1 MLIFLDTC
9 SLLDSCWVQR
19 GSTPERFD
27 YSREKEARFWNHE
40 LGSLFGRGQI
50 ILPARNYEELL
61 KFQGRGDESL
71 ALRAN
76 HILKILSIH
85 IGNKAIKVVGDANDP
100 FADAILLSA
109 ALKFRTREDL
119 LFITQDRG
127 LACDLFS
134 ISQFRSVHTNKKL
147 DVKRIANNGA
157 LEAFGF
163 NSNDGPRGGF
173 SKNHRVSKQH
183 GSEDAQNTAQTR
195 KWWQD

>member
-1 MLIFLDTC
+1 MFIFLDTC

-40 LGSLFGRGQI
+40 LSSLFGRGQI

-61 KFQGRGDESL
+61 KFQGREDESL

-76 HILKILSIH
+76 HILKILSML

-100 FADAILLSA
+100 FADAILLSV

-134 ISQFRSVHTNKKL
+134 ISQFRSVHSNKKL
-147 DVKRIANNGA
+147 DVKRIAKNGA
-157 LEAFGF
+157 LEAFGL
-163 NSNDGPRGGF
+163 NSNGGSKGGF
-173 SKNHRVSKQH
+173 NKNRRVNREHS
-183 GSEDAQNTAQTR
+183 SEGAHNIVQTR

>member
-9 SLLDSCWVQR
+9 SLLDSCWVRR
-19 GSTPERFD
+19 GNTPERFE

-40 LGSLFGRGQI
+40 LGSLFERGQI

-76 HILKILSIH
+76 HVLKILSMH
-85 IGNKAIKVVGDANDP
+85 VGNEAIKVVGDANDP

-127 LACDLFS
+127 LAHDLFS
-134 ISQFRSVHTNKKL
+134 ISKFRSVHSNKKL
-147 DVKRIANNGA
+147 DLKRIAKNGA
-157 LEAFGF
+157 LEAFEL
-163 NSNDGPRGGF
+163 NSNDDSRSGF
-173 SKNHRVSKQH
+173 NKSRRASKQH
-183 GSEDAQNTAQTR
+183 GSEGAQNTVQTR

>member
-9 SLLDSCWVQR
+9 SLLDSCWVR
-19 GSTPERFD
+19 RDGTPERFD

-40 LGSLFGRGQI
+40 LGSLFGQGQI

-61 KFQGRGDESL
+61 KFQGRGDKSL

-76 HILKILSIH
+76 HVLKILLMH
-85 IGNKAIKVVGDANDP
+85 VGNKAIKIVGDANDP
-100 FADAILLSA
+100 FADAILLSV

-134 ISQFRSVHTNKKL
+134 ISQFRSVHSNKKL
-147 DVKRIANNGA
+147 DVKRIAKNGA
-157 LEAFGF
+157 LEAFGL
-163 NSNDGPRGGF
+163 NSNGGSKGGF
-173 SKNHRVSKQH
+173 NKNHRLSREH
-183 GSEDAQNTAQTR
+183 GSESAQNIVQTR